1 MSRVNEYEEKKNN
14 LKKALNSS
22 GWDGRWFRR
31 AYMDNRRTTSE
42 VLKTKNVELIAY
54 LKVGE

>member
-1 MSRVNEYEEKKNN
+1 MNIIKKS
-14 LKKALNSS
+14 LNMA

-42 VLKTKNVELIAY
+42 ALKMKNV
-54 LKVGE
+54 G